1 MTFFFAAFA
10 RGEAK
15 QSEALL
21 ALVLQSAAAANPMSV
36 FVCACTSTAG
46 ACGAVSHSSKCAMSN
61 GERVPHLGCTLCH
74 HRQCLDCVELLSAEP
89 LKFLQHHRELRVDQN
104 ITPALRSCLNGSAVA
119 AARAR
124 DGGAPLPSMENE
136 AGLVYDAAQG
146 ILRFTGCPLCTRDP
160 AAAADTAAAA
170 AGSSNSP
177 PTAEHPAA
185 QEDNTAA
192 HASVVRV
199 PALKP
204 LTSSRCCHECR
215 ARPLLDQGLAL
226 LMPNS
231 SLFFPHLLLP
241 SPAQSEGSAAM
252 RVDLGEAEEDSMVR
266 VPALEPLTSSR
277 CCHECRVR
285 PLLDQ
290 GLALLMPNL
299 MPNQE
304 PDSVEDKEDDP
315 DLVDDWFDVLIG
327 EDRVRLWLGTTA
339 WAW

>member
-1 MTFFFAAFA
+1 MSSQGPSRPSRGQGGGDIVMIFFFAAFA

-15 QSEALL
+15 QSETLL

-215 ARPLLDQGLAL
+215 AASAGSRPCSPHAQLL
-226 LMPNS
+226 S
-231 SLFFPHLLLP
+231 LLP
-241 SPAQSEGSAAM
+241 SPSSS
-252 RVDLGEAEEDSMVR
+252 LTCAERGLRRHESR
-266 VPALEPLTSSR
+266 PGRGGRGQHGACASSR
-277 CCHECRVR
+277 T
-285 PLLDQ
+285 
-290 GLALLMPNL
+290 
-299 MPNQE
+299 
-304 PDSVEDKEDDP
+304 P
-315 DLVDDWFDVLIG
+315 DLVAL
-327 EDRVRLWLGTTA
+327 LS
-339 WAW
+339 